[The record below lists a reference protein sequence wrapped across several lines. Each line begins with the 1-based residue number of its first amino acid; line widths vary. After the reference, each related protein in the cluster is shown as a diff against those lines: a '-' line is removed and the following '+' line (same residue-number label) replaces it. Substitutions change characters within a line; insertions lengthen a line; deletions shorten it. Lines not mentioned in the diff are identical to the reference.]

1 MPLNINLDINPYFD
15 DYNANNQYY
24 RILFKPAIAV
34 QAREL
39 SQLQSI
45 LQNQVEQFGNW
56 AFQNG
61 DIVSGCGISDLPSL
75 PYIRLADFTTNSS
88 SYDVT
93 QLVNTQIVSLSSNLT
108 ARVVYANRGLA
119 SNYPNTNI
127 AYVIYTNTGTGG
139 QQAFSNTEQLSFYNI
154 GNNTP
159 ILSVNSYI
167 ANSVANTYTTGNA
180 HAISVDKGVAYLNG
194 IFVNVLEPTIGIVN
208 AYGVDA
214 GNSVVG
220 FVLQETI
227 VTADQD
233 ASLYDNA
240 LGYSNEN
247 APGADRL
254 KLAAGLLAI
263 SSSNT
268 IANTAGFNPIATYNY
283 NSLIATANAA
293 SSLYSVVNDAISK
306 RVYDESGNFVVNPF
320 AISTLTSANSI
331 ISNLSPNNALA
342 VISPGSGYAQ
352 GDLVTIQK
360 TAYINI
366 RRGVDTAVKK
376 QQLLSFNYGGYF
388 ILDEVSGTFDFPH
401 ANTVT
406 LYNQPQLS
414 VTDRVYSTLTPTGT
428 AIGTAAIRCFTY
440 AGGAIGSNTAQ
451 YYLHVY
457 NIKMNAGYNINQI
470 QSVYS
475 STGVGDLAVSG
486 IVGANYDDQLYSFHV
501 SGLKALRD
509 ASNNINTEYVYR
521 SQANT
526 TLTSGVA
533 TYTISSSASGGV
545 DQLPYGTGILSDALA
560 QSFIVINTANVQS
573 AALSGTVNVYSTNT
587 YVNGTGTNFLSNF
600 VVGSQIVVGST
611 IRTISAV
618 TNSTAMYVDAAFAA
632 NASSSAYYRYYAA
645 GKILPISLTALDT
658 PSYINVTNSTS
669 FTLNMTFNSGS
680 SPVSAL
686 PLTIVYN
693 TLRTTVSPAQ
703 KVINKNRYVLIDTTK
718 NPNGP
723 WCLGYPDV
731 HQITAIY
738 GAVSNTYTTAGS
750 LITSS
755 FVFDSGATDAS
766 YGLGYIYPT
775 STGVTSVTPYL
786 LVQLDYFSTNNSPG
800 VGFFTIESYP
810 IDDANTANT
819 NAIQTQNIP
828 LYVDGAGNQIWLRDY
843 IDFRTPAIPT
853 ANDTGICNTANVSQ
867 VTTAISYATYN
878 PSNTVSY
885 LIPTS
890 GLNNPAWS
898 QNFQADYTIYLPRQD
913 LIYITPDNVLK
924 AKEGVSSSS
933 PQAPLFP
940 DNAMALSVLNIP
952 PYPSMTADQLNTV
965 SAENKLSK
973 NLSRYTAGY
982 ITTSLVT
989 NRRYTMQDIGKL
1001 DNRITNL
1008 EYYVSLNLLQQTTQ
1022 NLTVTNANG
1031 LNRFK
1036 NGIFADPFNDFTYS
1050 AVSDPEYS
1058 ISIDSSKSEARP
1070 KIIREVV
1077 NIKFNSGISTNVQ
1090 QTGRAIT
1097 LPYTEARFITQPY
1110 ATEYRSAA
1118 LVAFSWNGVLNLIPS
1133 YDNQIDTTTTA
1144 AASITINNATSWQ
1157 QFANSPF
1164 SSIWG
1169 DWRTTTNTV
1178 SQTVSSGTP
1187 SYITEN
1193 VVGYSSSD
1201 NASAINYYAPAPAPS
1216 GFGAY

>member
-1 MPLNINLDINPYFD
+1 M
-15 DYNANNQYY
+15 
-24 RILFKPAIAV
+24 
-34 QAREL
+34 
-39 SQLQSI
+39 
-45 LQNQVEQFGNW
+45 
-56 AFQNG
+56 
-61 DIVSGCGISDLPSL
+61 
-75 PYIRLADFTTNSS
+75 
-88 SYDVT
+88 
-93 QLVNTQIVSLSSNLT
+93 
-108 ARVVYANRGLA
+108 
-119 SNYPNTNI
+119 
-127 AYVIYTNTGTGG
+127 
-139 QQAFSNTEQLSFYNI
+139 
-154 GNNTP
+154 
-159 ILSVNSYI
+159 
-167 ANSVANTYTTGNA
+167 
-180 HAISVDKGVAYLNG
+180 
-194 IFVNVLEPTIGIVN
+194 
-208 AYGVDA
+208 
-214 GNSVVG
+214 
-220 FVLQETI
+220 
-227 VTADQD
+227 
-233 ASLYDNA
+233 
-240 LGYSNEN
+240 
-247 APGADRL
+247 
-254 KLAAGLLAI
+254 
-263 SSSNT
+263 
-268 IANTAGFNPIATYNY
+268 
-283 NSLIATANAA
+283 
-293 SSLYSVVNDAISK
+293 
-306 RVYDESGNFVVNPF
+306 
-320 AISTLTSANSI
+320 
-331 ISNLSPNNALA
+331 
-342 VISPGSGYAQ
+342 
-352 GDLVTIQK
+352 
-360 TAYINI
+360 
-366 RRGVDTAVKK
+366 
-376 QQLLSFNYGGYF
+376 
-388 ILDEVSGTFDFPH
+388 
-401 ANTVT
+401 
-406 LYNQPQLS
+406 
-414 VTDRVYSTLTPTGT
+414 
-428 AIGTAAIRCFTY
+428 
-440 AGGAIGSNTAQ
+440 
-451 YYLHVY
+451 
-457 NIKMNAGYNINQI
+457 
-470 QSVYS
+470 
-475 STGVGDLAVSG
+475 
-486 IVGANYDDQLYSFHV
+486 
-501 SGLKALRD
+501 
-509 ASNNINTEYVYR
+509 
-521 SQANT
+521 
-526 TLTSGVA
+526 
-533 TYTISSSASGGV
+533 
-545 DQLPYGTGILSDALA
+545 
-560 QSFIVINTANVQS
+560 
-573 AALSGTVNVYSTNT
+573 
-587 YVNGTGTNFLSNF
+587 
-600 VVGSQIVVGST
+600 
-611 IRTISAV
+611 
-618 TNSTAMYVDAAFAA
+618 
-632 NASSSAYYRYYAA
+632 
-645 GKILPISLTALDT
+645 
-658 PSYINVTNSTS
+658 
-669 FTLNMTFNSGS
+669 
-680 SPVSAL
+680 
-686 PLTIVYN
+686 
-693 TLRTTVSPAQ
+693 
-703 KVINKNRYVLIDTTK
+703 LIDTTK